1 MIDSMADSGE
11 KTEHALSVLMRL
23 LVSLV
28 LPAWGIVMLVLG
40 LMYGAGWWIGTGVV
54 VGLIGAVM
62 FVGSPVIDLVT
73 GRR

>member
-1 MIDSMADSGE
+1 MIGTMADSGE
-11 KTEHALSVLMRL
+11 KTLSVLMRL

-28 LPAWGIVMLVLG
+28 LPLWGLAMLVLG
-40 LMYGAGWWIGTGVV
+40 LKYGAGWWIGTGVV